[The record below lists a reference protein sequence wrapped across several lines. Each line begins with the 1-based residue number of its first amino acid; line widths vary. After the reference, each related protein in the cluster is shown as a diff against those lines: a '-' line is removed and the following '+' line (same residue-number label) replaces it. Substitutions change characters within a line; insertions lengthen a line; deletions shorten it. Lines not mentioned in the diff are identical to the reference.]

1 MKKLT
6 ILPTN
11 KIANMDA
18 AGIIAAKDGREV
30 QYLPQPV
37 VTSPNG
43 DEETLIGIDFLK
55 FMAGKR
61 FDKVEIDPRVEA
73 KGQKLKMHQKTF
85 IASLKK

>member
-6 ILPTN
+6 ILPST
-11 KIANMDA
+11 KLAKMDA

-37 VTSPNG
+37 VFSPNG
-43 DEETLIGIDFLK
+43 DQETLIGMDQLK

-61 FDKVEIDPRVEA
+61 FDEVEIDPRVEA
-73 KGQKLKMHQKTF
+73 KGQKLKMHQKMF
-85 IASLKK
+85 ISSLKK